1 MHLNGTYTFNA
12 PLQTVW
18 DVLLGPETISQCMP
32 GCEQFDQIGPDE
44 FQASMKIGIGPI
56 KGVYSGNI
64 KLADQQPPTSYRME
78 VQGGGGPGHV
88 TGTGVMTLKEDGGK
102 VIVSYQ
108 GDAQVTGKIA
118 SVGQRLLTPI
128 AKQMINQ
135 FFKCME
141 SKIGVESPKS

>member
-1 MHLNGTYTFNA
+1 MHLTGNHSFTA

-18 DVLLGPETISQCMP
+18 DTLLSPEVISQCMP
-32 GCEQFDQIGPDE
+32 GCEKFDQIGPDQYE
-44 FQASMKIGIGPI
+44 ATMRIGIGPI
-56 KGVYSGNI
+56 KGTYSGKI
-64 KLADQQPPTSYRME
+64 RLADQQPPSQYRME
-78 VQGGGGPGHV
+78 VDGGGAPGHV
-88 TGTGVMTLKEDGGK
+88 TGGGAMVLREENGK
-102 VIVSYQ
+102 VVVSYD

-141 SKIGVESPKS
+141 SKIGNRQ

>member
-1 MHLNGTYTFNA
+1 MHLNGTYTFKA

-18 DVLLGPETISQCMP
+18 DTLLGPDTISQCMP

-44 FQASMKIGIGPI
+44 YQATMKIGIGPVR
-56 KGVYSGNI
+56 GTMSGKI

-88 TGTGVMTLKEDGGK
+88 TGSGLMTLKEDGGT
-102 VIVSYQ
+102 VVVSYE
-108 GDAQVTGKIA
+108 GDAQVTGKVA
-118 SVGQRLLTPI
+118 SVGQRLLTPV

-141 SKIGVESPKS
+141 SKIASPAS